1 MPCIQC
7 ILCSRINMLL
17 IQYEQYGNVPFR
29 IYPHTQHYQLMNESH
44 PFVILSHRQPYWITC
59 SFLKSL
65 SFCPFLRI
73 KRLEAIL
80 DFLLGWELNV
90 VMHFSIF
97 RPIYMLMSRVHLHQ
111 IGWQT
116 AGRSGDFLLSFS
128 FCVIKG
134 ADEQLDMAAQ
144 AHPFTSIQLSVF
156 PRAVSQERTAWY
168 GECAAGFNG
177 TGHSFYG

>member
-1 MPCIQC
+1 
-7 ILCSRINMLL
+7 
-17 IQYEQYGNVPFR
+17 
-29 IYPHTQHYQLMNESH
+29 
-44 PFVILSHRQPYWITC
+44 
-59 SFLKSL
+59 
-65 SFCPFLRI
+65 
-73 KRLEAIL
+73 
-80 DFLLGWELNV
+80 
-90 VMHFSIF
+90 MHFSIF

-134 ADEQLDMAAQ
+134 AVEQLDMAAQ

-177 TGHSFYG
+177 SGRSFMADGMGSLSGGRNALYLQLSQIISLYFLVLSPSLSLWYTANKTVSECLQECHHNSL